1 MFVVPFFGEEWG
13 RFIIKYQFRGL
24 AARGPDAQKADKKRQ
39 DGSFSGSICLIY
51 LRVNIKQQQAY
62 HLLVLQSFISSSKS
76 ASVMSLQLKIGVVI
90 NLLRVN

>member
-1 MFVVPFFGEEWG
+1 MFVVLFFGEEWG

-51 LRVNIKQQQAY
+51 LRVNIKQQQPY

-76 ASVMSLQLKIGVVI
+76 ASVISLHLTREGR
-90 NLLRVN
+90 N

>member
-51 LRVNIKQQQAY
+51 LRVNIKQQQQQPY

-76 ASVMSLQLKIGVVI
+76 ASVISLHLMGR
-90 NLLRVN
+90 N

>member
-13 RFIIKYQFRGL
+13 RFIIKYQFRAL
-24 AARGPDAQKADKKRQ
+24 AAKRPDAQKADKKRQ

-51 LRVNIKQQQAY
+51 LRLVNIKQQQPY

-76 ASVMSLQLKIGVVI
+76 ASVISLQLRRREDG
-90 NLLRVN
+90 N

>member
-13 RFIIKYQFRGL
+13 RFIIKYQFRAL
-24 AARGPDAQKADKKRQ
+24 AARRPDAQKADKKRQ

-51 LRVNIKQQQAY
+51 LLVNIKQPH

-76 ASVMSLQLKIGVVI
+76 ASVINLHLREEGRVVI

>member
-51 LRVNIKQQQAY
+51 LRVNIKQQQPY
-62 HLLVLQSFISSSKS
+62 HLLVLQSFMSSSKS
-76 ASVMSLQLKIGVVI
+76 ASVISLHLMGR
-90 NLLRVN
+90 N

>member
-51 LRVNIKQQQAY
+51 LRVNIKQQQQQQPY

-76 ASVMSLQLKIGVVI
+76 ASVISLH
-90 NLLRVN
+90 LRGEGGS

>member
-51 LRVNIKQQQAY
+51 LRVNIKQQQPY

-76 ASVMSLQLKIGVVI
+76 ASVISLH
-90 NLLRVN
+90 LRGEGGS

>member
-13 RFIIKYQFRGL
+13 RFIIKYQFRAL
-24 AARGPDAQKADKKRQ
+24 AARRPDAQKADKKRQ

-76 ASVMSLQLKIGVVI
+76 ASVI
-90 NLLRVN
+90 NLHLRREGGS

>member
-1 MFVVPFFGEEWG
+1 MFVVPFFGEEGG

-51 LRVNIKQQQAY
+51 LRVNIKQQQPF

-76 ASVMSLQLKIGVVI
+76 ASVISLH
-90 NLLRVN
+90 LRTREGRN